1 MRILFVWVIAF
12 ALIFMVSIGWYSTLP
27 VVIGVS
33 RALNASYYEDAN
45 ARNIATAVE
54 YAGFAWGGLFIIFI
68 LLWAI
73 ISSSKRD
80 VESQLYE

>member
-1 MRILFVWVIAF
+1 MRILFVWVVAI
-12 ALIFMVSIGWYSTLP
+12 ALIFMVSVGWLTTMP

-33 RALNASYYEDAN
+33 RSLNSTYYGDAN

-54 YAGFAWGGLFIIFI
+54 YATYVWGPVFILFI

-80 VESQLYE
+80 VESQYYE